1 MRVLIAEDD
10 AVSRAMLRR
19 SIEQLGHECL
29 VATDGDVAWELFRQH
44 EVDVVVSDWM
54 MPGLDGPE
62 LCRRVRSHPRQTYTY
77 VILLTSLDG
86 KQYLLA
92 GLEAGAD
99 DYLTKPFDRDEL
111 RARLQT
117 AGRVTTLQRQLAEKT
132 VELER
137 LNRALAESARKD
149 PLTGLGNRLQLH
161 EDLFRLRRWLE
172 RYGRGY
178 GVALCDVDHFKAYN
192 DGYGHLAG
200 DQALRAIGRA
210 VDGATPDGDMTYR
223 FGGEEL
229 LVILPEQTG
238 ATAAIAMERVRRAV
252 EGLGMPH
259 AANAPHGRVTVSVGV
274 AALVPGEPS
283 SWEELLARADRA
295 LYRAKQAGR
304 NRVVIAAAPSDAAP
318 GSDRILGADKLP
330 GADDG
335 PPSGLGAAPMPAAL
349 AAR

>member
-10 AVSRAMLRR
+10 AVSRLLLRR

-29 VATDGDVAWELFRQH
+29 VAVDGDVAWALFQQH

-62 LCRRVRSHPRQTYTY
+62 LCRRVRAHPRQTYTY
-77 VILLTSLDG
+77 FILLTALDG
-86 KQYLLA
+86 KEFLLA

-117 AGRVTTLQRQLAEKT
+117 AARVTTLQRQLAEKT

-137 LNRALAESARKD
+137 LNVALAESARKD

-161 EDLFRLRRWLE
+161 EDLYRLQRWLE

-178 GVALCDVDHFKAYN
+178 GVALCDVDQFKRYN
-192 DGYGHLAG
+192 DSYGHLAG
-200 DQALRAIGRA
+200 DEALRAIGRA
-210 VDGATPDGDMTYR
+210 IDGSTRDGDMTYR
-223 FGGEEL
+223 FGGEEM
-229 LVILPEQTG
+229 LVILPEQT
-238 ATAAIAMERVRRAV
+238 AETAAIALERVRRSV
-252 EGLGMPH
+252 EELGIPH
-259 AANAPHGRVTVSVGV
+259 TFNQPHGLVTVSVGV
-274 AALVPGEPS
+274 AALVPGEPA
-283 SWEELLARADRA
+283 SWEALLGRADRA

-304 NRVVIAAAPSDAAP
+304 NRVVVDA
-318 GSDRILGADKLP
+318 
-330 GADDG
+330 G
-335 PPSGLGAAPMPAAL
+335 PPHLQL
-349 AAR
+349 AAS

>member
-10 AVSRAMLRR
+10 AVSRLMLRR

-29 VATDGDVAWELFRQH
+29 VAEDGDVAWELFRRH

-62 LCRRVRSHPRQTYTY
+62 LCRRVRAHPSPTYTY
-77 VILLTSLDG
+77 FVLLTSLDG
-86 KQYLLA
+86 KRYLMA

-117 AGRVTTLQRQLAEKT
+117 AVRVTTLQRQLAEKT

-161 EDLFRLRRWLE
+161 EDLFRLQRWLE

-178 GVALCDVDHFKAYN
+178 GVALCDVDQFKRYN

-210 VDGATPDGDMTYR
+210 VDRATRDGDMTYR

-229 LVILPEQTG
+229 LVILPEQTVE
-238 ATAAIAMERVRRAV
+238 TAAIAMERVRRAV
-252 EGLGMPH
+252 EGLGS
-259 AANAPHGRVTVSVGV
+259 RTRSTSRTV
-274 AALVPGEPS
+274 A
-283 SWEELLARADRA
+283 
-295 LYRAKQAGR
+295 
-304 NRVVIAAAPSDAAP
+304 
-318 GSDRILGADKLP
+318 
-330 GADDG
+330 
-335 PPSGLGAAPMPAAL
+335 
-349 AAR
+349 